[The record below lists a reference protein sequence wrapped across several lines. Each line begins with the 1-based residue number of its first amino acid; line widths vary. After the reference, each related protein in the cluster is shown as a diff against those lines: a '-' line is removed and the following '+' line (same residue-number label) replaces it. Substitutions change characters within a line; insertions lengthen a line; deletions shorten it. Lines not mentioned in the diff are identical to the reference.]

1 MSDNGRL
8 LGRSIIVIGCVAEDA
23 RGVSDKRDSVFLFLD
38 LTQNVHVLLHVYLLV
53 SMCLLICFGSWFNRL
68 LSTFYSPFLKDDLFQ
83 LRTLL
88 WAHILDLRWTDT
100 LNIHLLLDAILSQSD
115 GLSHLEHLFITK
127 HLNVTHKIHSTLLRV
142 LRAARYR
149 RQEV

>member
-1 MSDNGRL
+1 MF
-8 LGRSIIVIGCVAEDA
+8 GRSIIVIGCIAEDA
-23 RGVSDKRDSVFLFLD
+23 RGVSDEGNSVLLFLD
-38 LTQNVHVLLHVYLLV
+38 LTENFHVLLHVYLLNG
-53 SMCLLICFGSWFNRL
+53 LLICFRCWFNRL
-68 LSTFYSPFLKDDLFQ
+68 LSTFYSPFLKYNFFQ

-115 GLSHLEHLFITK
+115 GFSHLEHLFITK
-127 HLNVTHKIHSTLLRV
+127 HLNVTHKIHGTLLRV

-149 RQEV
+149 RQKV